1 MNQQMQNFLE
11 KQKSKSALI
20 GAGIFTVLAIV
31 ACTEHAKAKIKYTF
45 KDAPK
50 AGVVAKVNGEDITE
64 DQLIGDAEI
73 EFLQIKKQE
82 YDLKMSQLNKLITE
96 RTLNAEAKKEGLA
109 NADEYIQKKI
119 LKGDVKITDVEFKK
133 FVKEKNI
140 PESNINDQV
149 KDRIYSYLKEQKKN
163 ELVQA
168 AVAKLNHGKPV
179 EVYFKP
185 KNTIQIDLGEAPTT
199 GGENAKVTMVM
210 FSDFQCPFCGRAAQT
225 VTEVRKKYGNK
236 IKIAFKQF
244 PLPMHKDAV
253 PAAEAS
259 MCIYEQGKEKFW
271 KFHDIAFVNQD
282 KLDTDNLVKHAKAAG
297 ADEKK
302 FKECFDSHKF
312 ANFVKNDQA
321 YGEKL
326 GVRSTPTFFING
338 QLLSG
343 AQPLESFTD
352 IIDEELEVTH

>member
-1 MNQQMQNFLE
+1 MNTTRKLGIL
-11 KQKSKSALI
+11 SACLL
-20 GAGIFTVLAIV
+20 TVIAVV
-31 ACTEHAKAKIKYTF
+31 ACTESAKAKVSMVF

-50 AGVVAKVNGEDITE
+50 PGVVAKINGEEITE
-64 DQLIGDAEI
+64 DQLVGDAQVE
-73 EFLQIKKQE
+73 LMQIKKQE
-82 YDLKMSQLNKLITE
+82 YDLKMNQLNKLITD
-96 RTLNAEAKKEGLA
+96 RVLGAEAKKDGMA

-119 LKGDVKITDVEFKK
+119 LKGDIKISDAEYKK

-149 KDRIYSYLKEQKKN
+149 KDRIFSYMKEQKK
-163 ELVQA
+163 EEMIQA
-168 AVAKLNHGKPV
+168 AVAKLTKGNPV
-179 EVYFKP
+179 EVYFKKP
-185 KNTIQIDLGEAPTT
+185 KSNIQVDIGNAPVT
-199 GGENAKVTMVM
+199 GGDNAKVTVIE
-210 FSDFQCPFCGRAAQT
+210 FSDFQCPFCGRAAKT
-225 VTEVRKKYGNK
+225 VSEVKKKYGNK

-259 MCIYEQGKEKFW
+259 MCVAEQGKDKFW
-271 KFHDIAFVNQD
+271 KFHDIAFANQD
-282 KLDTDNLVKHAKAAG
+282 KLSADDLAKHAKAAG

-302 FKECFDSHKF
+302 FKECFDAHKF
-312 ANFVKNDQA
+312 ADYVKKDQA

-343 AQPLESFTD
+343 ALPIESFSEV
-352 IIDEELEVTH
+352 IDEELESAK